1 MMQANGFASGG
12 RDSPNGGAGGT
23 GDAGASPYQRE
34 SDIKFMRDLI
44 DAERAKREA
53 GLQEHFKLFAQL
65 QQSMASIES
74 EVSKRLKE
82 HR

>member
-1 MMQANGFASGG
+1 MMQAAGFTGG
-12 RDSPNGGAGGT
+12 RDSPNGGGGGT

-44 DAERAKREA
+44 DGERAKREA